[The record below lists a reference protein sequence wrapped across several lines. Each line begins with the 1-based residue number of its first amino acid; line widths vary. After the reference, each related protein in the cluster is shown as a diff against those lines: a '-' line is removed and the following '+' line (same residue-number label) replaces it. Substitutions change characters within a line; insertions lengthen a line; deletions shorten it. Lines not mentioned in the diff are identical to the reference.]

1 MRGGVLLWG
10 GAGVAVV
17 AMTGLGVYLVRVGLD
32 AADKLASV
40 CGLFVAVA
48 GLGVAVYALIADP
61 ARGGGG
67 VRQRATATRRGR
79 VRQAGRDISEG
90 SRPVVF
96 DNGSAADEAHREV
109 RQRGKATGDGQV
121 DQAGRDIHQR

>member
-17 AMTGLGVYLVRVGLD
+17 AMAGLGVHLVRVGLD

-61 ARGGGG
+61 ARGG
-67 VRQRATATRRGR
+67 VRQRATAIRRGR

-96 DNGSAADEAHREV
+96 DNGSAADEAHPEV
-109 RQRGKATGDGQV
+109 RQWGKATGDGQV